1 MGLGLL
7 VGKSAADTTGHVQSR
22 VCRLQAPASTGPH
35 NQCFQQVQ
43 EDMYKT
49 RSVCQE
55 WDFVSKGTDLSVGRF
70 LVEYFTPLI
79 LGEQHQG
86 ALLDEDVTEVWAVEQ
101 SEAIRKVRKLKG
113 GVRGEETLN
122 PV

>member
-1 MGLGLL
+1 
-7 VGKSAADTTGHVQSR
+7 
-22 VCRLQAPASTGPH
+22 
-35 NQCFQQVQ
+35 
-43 EDMYKT
+43 MYKT

-70 LVEYFTPLI
+70 LVEYFTPLT

-86 ALLDEDVTEVWAVEQ
+86 TLSDEDVTEVWAVEQ
-101 SEAIRKVRKLKG
+101 SEVIRKVRKLKG
-113 GVRGEETLN
+113 GMRGEETLN